1 MLGFTLLDAAFV
13 AAISFIVWQYEQRS
27 KVVTGDTSSV
37 EVAKERRQFQ
47 FGGGVEP
54 LLTDAM
60 ELELIKRSVA
70 LPDRSD
76 PEFVTDPAEYQAKL
90 KQLIDSSAARSA
102 SLQPTDPK
110 KFDVAVPDSA
120 RTIGHTLLDM
130 VQFKRLRADPQPPP
144 PVEHFDQ

>member
-13 AAISFIVWQYEQRS
+13 AAISFVVWQYEQRN

-37 EVAKERRQFQ
+37 AVAKERRQFQ
-47 FGGGVEP
+47 SGGGVEP

-60 ELELIKRSVA
+60 ELELIKRSVK
-70 LPDRSD
+70 LPDRSCA
-76 PEFVTDPAEYQAKL
+76 EFATDPAQYQATL
-90 KQLIDSSAARSA
+90 KQLMDASTARSA

-110 KFDVAVPDSA
+110 KFEIAVPDSA

-130 VQFKRLRADPQPPP
+130 VQFRRPRVDPQPPP